1 MARQRFRAAQWA
13 VLIDEW
19 NASGLNLTEFCQ
31 RRSLSRGTMQGW
43 VYKPALKRAVENA
56 RRGASLTAAKTSQE
70 DASSVP
76 SPAFLPV
83 RLVEVTAPAPEAKSR
98 VAIEVVLAGGRR
110 IAGGPGFDPET
121 LSPCRRRTRGLRMF
135 GMAVTM

>member
-31 RRSLSRGTMQGW
+31 RRGLCRGTMQGW
-43 VYKPALKRAVENA
+43 VYKPALKRAIENA
-56 RRGASLTAAKTSQE
+56 RRGAIVSVGKTSQQ

-83 RLVEVTAPAPEAKSR
+83 RLVEVTAPAPEAKSHA
-98 VAIEVVLAGGRR
+98 AIEVVLAGGRR
-110 IAGGPGFDPET
+110 IGVSPGFDPET
-121 LSPCRRRTRGLRMF
+121 LRRVVAALE
-135 GMAVTM
+135 A

>member
-31 RRSLSRGTMQGW
+31 RRGLSRGTMQGW
-43 VYKPALKRAVENA
+43 VYKPALKRAIENA
-56 RRGASLTAAKTSQE
+56 RRGAIVTAAKTSQE

-83 RLVEVTAPAPEAKSR
+83 RLVEATAPPPEARSHA
-98 VAIEVVLAGGRR
+98 AIQVVLARGRR
-110 IAGGPGFDPET
+110 ILVGPGFDPET
-121 LSPCRRRTRGLRMF
+121 LRQVVAALE
-135 GMAVTM
+135 V